1 MERDDRVLAA
11 DAKAGDRK
19 AFDELVRLNKDK
31 MFALVYR
38 MTGDREAAL
47 DLLQD
52 TFFTAFKQLARFR
65 GESQFSSWLYSI
77 ASRKTLNYLS
87 RKKLLSFLPLGG
99 KEMVEPSY
107 NMADNIESSE
117 IDAGI
122 AKAVNSLPPKQKMV
136 FTLRFYDQL
145 AFAEIAEILGKSVST
160 VKTNYQKAIEK
171 LQRGLKDFR

>member
-1 MERDDRVLAA
+1 MEFDDRVLAA
-11 DAKAGDRK
+11 DARAGNRK

-31 MFALVYR
+31 MFTLVYR

-52 TFFTAFKQLARFR
+52 TFFTAFKELAGFR
-65 GESQFSSWLYSI
+65 RESQFSSWLYSI

-99 KEMVEPSY
+99 KEACEPSY
-107 NMADNIESSE
+107 NMADNVESSE

-122 AKAVNSLPPKQKMV
+122 KKAVKSLPPKQKIV
-136 FTLRFYDQL
+136 FTLRFFDQL

-171 LQRGLKDFR
+171 LQRELKDFR